1 LPNRPKKIDLK
12 SLWIFARKK
21 KIGVTLQVQWLDE
34 VYSILGLIP
43 GMPVARLSH

>member
-1 LPNRPKKIDLK
+1 LPNRPKKIDLQ

-21 KIGVTLQVQWLDE
+21 RIGVTLQVQWLDE

-43 GMPVARLSH
+43 GMAVARLSH